1 MRRRTPRL
9 LLLVG
14 LAAVVVPAS
23 VTASSTKTAGTLNL
37 NAAVTLN
44 HGTEDQIDP
53 CLPPADE
60 CVSRRMFGPFP
71 GLGQIDGRYD
81 VRADYAEPQCAATE
95 TRVLGHPLRLTV
107 AGKGVIDLAVA
118 DAPCVANAEAVNEAQ
133 TFTII
138 GGTGSYVGASGSG
151 TMTPSL
157 GPLGDRGR
165 FGRMTLTGTLNVPGL
180 EFDVSP
186 PSLTGATNKTVKAK
200 KGKKFARV
208 TFKLTAVDAREG
220 ALPVSCSPRSGFAF
234 PIGKTRV
241 DCYATDSS
249 ANSVKSSFTVT
260 VKRSR

>member
-1 MRRRTPRL
+1 MRSRTPRL
-9 LLLVG
+9 LLLAA
-14 LAAVVVPAS
+14 LAAVVLPAS
-23 VTASSTKTAGTLNL
+23 VTASSTRTTGTLNL
-37 NAAVTLN
+37 NASVALN
-44 HGTEDQIDP
+44 HGDVNSSEP
-53 CLPPADE
+53 CVPPADE

-71 GLGQIDGRYD
+71 GLSQIDARYD
-81 VRADYAEPQCAATE
+81 VRADFAGPACAAPDA
-95 TRVLGHPLRLTV
+95 RVLGHPLRLAV
-107 AGKGVIDLAVA
+107 AGKGVIDLVAA
-118 DAPCVANAEAVNEAQ
+118 DAPCVALGEVVNEAQ

-180 EFDVSP
+180 EFDVTP

-208 TFKLTAVDAREG
+208 AFRVTALDDREG

-241 DCYATDSS
+241 DCDATDSS

-260 VKRSR
+260 VKRRR